1 MKRRSFV
8 KKSAIVTGGLFLTGN
23 AFSKSTFFKKKKT
36 KITILHTND
45 THSNIEPLPAN
56 HSKFPNMGG
65 VSKRFEVIKAIR
77 QQEEHVLLLDAG
89 DVFQG
94 TPYFNKY
101 KGTLEM
107 KLMSELGYD
116 AATMGNHDFDAGL
129 EGFFMA
135 SEHAK
140 FPFLCANYDFSQTV
154 LKDKTK
160 PYSIFKKGN
169 HTIGVFG
176 IGIELEG
183 LVPASKFE
191 KTIYQDPIKVANE
204 VAAKLK
210 QEGCSIV
217 ICLSH
222 LGFEYQ
228 TDKVSDKIL
237 AAKTSNID
245 LILGGHTHTFLEK
258 PIEVTNVE
266 GNPVLINQVGWGGLH
281 LGRIDVEITNER
293 SIFTKQKHVKVV

>member
-8 KKSAIVTGGLFLTGN
+8 KKSAMVSSGLFFAGN
-23 AFSKSTFFKKKKT
+23 LFGKTIFAQQKKT
-36 KITILHTND
+36 KVTILHTND
-45 THSNIEPLPAN
+45 THSNIEPLPDN

-77 QQEEHVLLLDAG
+77 QQEEHVILLDAG
-89 DVFQG
+89 DIFQG

-135 SEHAK
+135 SEHAQ
-140 FPFLCANYDFSQTV
+140 FPFLCANYDFSKTV

-160 PYSIFKKGN
+160 PYTIFKKGK
-169 HTIGVFG
+169 HSIGVFG

-204 VAAKLK
+204 VAAILK
-210 QEGCSIV
+210 KEGCDVV

-228 TDKVSDKIL
+228 TDKVSDRVL
-237 AAKTSNID
+237 AAQTSNID
-245 LILGGHTHTFLEK
+245 IILGGHTHTFMEK
-258 PIEVTNVE
+258 PIELNNSE
-266 GNPVLINQVGWGGLH
+266 GKPVLINQVGWGGLH
-281 LGRIDVEITNER
+281 LGRIDIEISSEKSLFKKQE
-293 SIFTKQKHVKVV
+293 SISVS

>member
-8 KKSAIVTGGLFLTGN
+8 KKSALVSGGLLLAGN
-23 AFSKSTFFKKKKT
+23 SFAKTSFVQQKKT
-36 KITILHTND
+36 KVTILHTND

-65 VSKRFEVIKAIR
+65 ISKRFEVIKAIR
-77 QQEEHVLLLDAG
+77 QEQEHLLLLDAG
-89 DVFQG
+89 DIFQG

-140 FPFLCANYDFSQTV
+140 FPFLCANYDFSNTI

-160 PYSIFKKGN
+160 PYTIFKKGKYS
-169 HTIGVFG
+169 IGVFG

-191 KTIYQDPIKVANE
+191 QTIYLNPIKVANE
-204 VAAKLK
+204 VASFLK
-210 QEGCSIV
+210 KEGCDVV

-228 TDKVSDKIL
+228 TDKVSDRIL
-237 AAKTSNID
+237 AAQTSNID
-245 LILGGHTHTFLEK
+245 IILGGHTHTFMEK
-258 PIEVTNVE
+258 PTEVNNSE
-266 GNPVLINQVGWGGLH
+266 GKPVLINQVGWGGLH
-281 LGRIDVEITNER
+281 LGRIDIEISTEKTLFR
-293 SIFTKQKHVKVV
+293 KQQHVKVI

>member
-8 KKSAIVTGGLFLTGN
+8 KKSALVSGGLLLAGN
-23 AFSKSTFFKKKKT
+23 SFAKISFAQQKKT
-36 KITILHTND
+36 KVTILHTND

-65 VSKRFEVIKAIR
+65 ISKRFEVIKAIR
-77 QQEEHVLLLDAG
+77 QEQEHVLLLDAG
-89 DVFQG
+89 DIFQG

-140 FPFLCANYDFSQTV
+140 FPFLCANYDFSNTI

-160 PYSIFKKGN
+160 PYTIFKKGKYS
-169 HTIGVFG
+169 IGVFG
-176 IGIELEG
+176 IGIELDG

-228 TDKVSDKIL
+228 TDKVSDRIL
-237 AAKTSNID
+237 AAQTSNID
-245 LILGGHTHTFLEK
+245 IILGGHTHTFMEK
-258 PIEVTNVE
+258 PTEVNNSE
-266 GNPVLINQVGWGGLH
+266 GKPVLINQVGWGGLH
-281 LGRIDVEITNER
+281 LGRIDIEISTEKTLFR
-293 SIFTKQKHVKVV
+293 KQQHVKVI

>member
-1 MKRRSFV
+1 MWVVFDQ
-8 KKSAIVTGGLFLTGN
+8 
-23 AFSKSTFFKKKKT
+23 FS
-36 KITILHTND
+36 IGD
-45 THSNIEPLPAN
+45 IE
-56 HSKFPNMGG
+56 
-65 VSKRFEVIKAIR
+65 RIEVIKAIR
-77 QQEEHVLLLDAG
+77 QEQEHVLLLDAG
-89 DVFQG
+89 DIFQG

-140 FPFLCANYDFSQTV
+140 FPFLCANYDFSNTI

-160 PYSIFKKGN
+160 PYTIFKKGKYS
-169 HTIGVFG
+169 IGVFG

-191 KTIYQDPIKVANE
+191 QTIYQDPIKVANE

-228 TDKVSDKIL
+228 TDKVSDRIL
-237 AAKTSNID
+237 AAQTSNID
-245 LILGGHTHTFLEK
+245 IILGGHTHTFMEK
-258 PIEVTNVE
+258 PTEVNNSE
-266 GNPVLINQVGWGGLH
+266 GKPVLINQVGWGGLH
-281 LGRIDVEITNER
+281 LGRIDIEISTEKTLFR
-293 SIFTKQKHVKVV
+293 KQQHVKVI

>member
-8 KKSAIVTGGLFLTGN
+8 KKSALVSGGLLLAGN
-23 AFSKSTFFKKKKT
+23 SFAKTSFAQQKKIKV
-36 KITILHTND
+36 TILHTND

-65 VSKRFEVIKAIR
+65 ISKRFEVIRAIR
-77 QQEEHVLLLDAG
+77 QEQEHVLLLDAG
-89 DVFQG
+89 DIFQG

-129 EGFFMA
+129 GGFFMA

-140 FPFLCANYDFSQTV
+140 FPFLCANYDFSNTI

-160 PYSIFKKGN
+160 PYTIFKKGKYS
-169 HTIGVFG
+169 IGVFG
-176 IGIELEG
+176 IGIELDG

-191 KTIYQDPIKVANE
+191 QTIYLNPIKVANE
-204 VAAKLK
+204 VASFLK
-210 QEGCSIV
+210 KEGCDVV

-228 TDKVSDKIL
+228 TDKVSDRIL
-237 AAKTSNID
+237 AAQTSNID
-245 LILGGHTHTFLEK
+245 IILGGHTHTFIEK
-258 PIEVTNVE
+258 PTEVNNSE
-266 GNPVLINQVGWGGLH
+266 GKPVLINQVGWGGLH
-281 LGRIDVEITNER
+281 LGRIDIEISTEKTLFR
-293 SIFTKQKHVKVV
+293 KQQHVKVI